1 LDPDSSVPLKGCPG
15 TSGYKPEGKL
25 AFEAVR
31 SYTFAVTF
39 SHSRRRSRVAELCKF
54 LKERSSAT
62 YSELAN
68 HFAVSEMTM
77 RRDVGI
83 LAATGQILIV
93 PRGVQTAKGFL
104 AELPFLERIQRMGKE
119 KDLIGRAAAALVAE
133 GSSVVLDSGTT
144 TLQVAH
150 HLRDRRCTVIT
161 MSISALQELADSPA
175 VRVEMIGGVYRSSS
189 QDLVGPQMFEGLSG
203 VRADR
208 VIFGAAAVS
217 LDGDVMVNDTD
228 AAQGLVRAGR
238 ERILVVDSSKLGAE
252 ALYRFCELGQ
262 CDLMITDEGAKE
274 ADLEHLRKYVKV
286 LVARA
291 VEA

>member
-1 LDPDSSVPLKGCPG
+1 MHGLRL
-15 TSGYKPEGKL
+15 E
-25 AFEAVR
+25 FQAVAR
-31 SYTFAVTF
+31 YTFPVTF
-39 SHSRRRSRVAELCKF
+39 SHSKRRSRVAELCKF

-62 YSELAN
+62 YTELAG

-77 RRDVGI
+77 RRDVAI
-83 LAATGQILIV
+83 LAATGQVLIV

-119 KDLIGRAAAALVAE
+119 KDLIGRAAALQVTE

-150 HLRDRRCTVIT
+150 HLRDKRCTVIT
-161 MSISALQELADSPA
+161 MSLSALQELADSPT
-175 VRVEMIGGVYRSSS
+175 VRVEMIGGVFRSSS
-189 QDLVGPQMFEGLSG
+189 QDLVGPQVFEGLSA

-217 LDGDVMVNDTD
+217 LDGDVMVNDTE

-238 ERILVVDSSKLGAE
+238 QRILVVDSSKIGAE

-262 CDLMITDEGAKE
+262 CDLLITDEGAKE
-274 ADLEHLRKYVKV
+274 ADLEQLRKHVKV

-291 VEA
+291 GDV